1 MRLGAWRVQERG
13 RAAVRSV
20 ISYILAAAV
29 VVLVMDVMAPPAGFG
44 LAVGARPSD
53 GNTRPQIVDRTHK
66 ADQLQF
72 PAAHNRRNLPSGKP
86 AMLIGCEP
94 VFSSLSSGARANF
107 AGRCM
112 A

>member
-1 MRLGAWRVQERG
+1 
-13 RAAVRSV
+13 VRSV

-29 VVLVMDVMAPPAGFG
+29 VVLLMDVMAPPAGFG
-44 LAVGARPSD
+44 LAVGARPSAD